1 MGFFFTLRYLL
12 IVDYYRYSDIRQMEL
27 ELLLEFRNAFE
38 VAAPL
43 KRIVDAVLQGEKPYA
58 RAMLHGFMARLAQ
71 PEAGGMR

>member
-1 MGFFFTLRYLL
+1 
-12 IVDYYRYSDIRQMEL
+12 MEL
-27 ELLLEFRNAFE
+27 ELLLEFRNTFE

>member
-27 ELLLEFRNAFE
+27 ELLLEFRNTFE